1 MAAEIPSTSEIIEE
15 AAIKGLGNVCLS
27 DPLFCCLSAHWP
39 FFFIESVKFLISRFQ
54 NTTSTKLYCTFG
66 KNEGLPFKAKKSSL
80 LTILTEGSHTPPKM
94 KWKRE
99 RS

>member
-1 MAAEIPSTSEIIEE
+1 MAGQCLFVRPS
-15 AAIKGLGNVCLS
+15 LLLS
-27 DPLFCCLSAHWP
+27 FCPLA